1 MEGKPEKK
9 KKPLLIH
16 PRNSN
21 MFENPVKVKGKKGH
35 GCKQQVV
42 MENFVK
48 SLDTQEQWQTFLNL
62 RSRMAVIE
70 VLVLSSN

>member
-35 GCKQQVV
+35 GKQQVV

-48 SLDTQEQWQTFLNL
+48 SLDTQEQWQTFLHL

>member
-1 MEGKPEKK
+1 
-9 KKPLLIH
+9 
-16 PRNSN
+16 

-35 GCKQQVV
+35 GKQQVV

-48 SLDTQEQWQTFLNL
+48 SLDTQEQWQTFLHL

-70 VLVLSSN
+70 VLVLNSN